1 MWIYESTTFYNPP
14 THSWLVHDFDTHP
27 ADPCLIHGT
36 LVIWTFTLWGLGTK
50 DDVDFL
56 AVETTHSSCRDRC
69 NFLDLRFFSI
79 CPSRSRRS
87 IPSGKRF
94 QNYGKSQFLMGK
106 STICMA
112 IFNSFLYVY
121 QAGYLIT
128 SSRSPPPSHAV
139 LRRYLCM
146 LSGHSRRRFHRQFPR
161 ETGAHHWVVSLA
173 NPEVVPPSVN
183 YCTI

>member
-1 MWIYESTTFYNPP
+1 MFDPWNPSHLNF
-14 THSWLVHDFDTHP
+14 HSL
-27 ADPCLIHGT
+27 
-36 LVIWTFTLWGLGTK
+36 FTLWGLGTK

-56 AVETTHSSCRDRC
+56 AVEATHSSCRDRC

-87 IPSGKRF
+87 IPSGKRL

-106 STICMA
+106 STIFMA

-121 QAGYLIT
+121 QAGYLI
-128 SSRSPPPSHAV
+128 SSCRSPPPSHAV

-173 NPEVVPPSVN
+173 NPL
-183 YCTI
+183 